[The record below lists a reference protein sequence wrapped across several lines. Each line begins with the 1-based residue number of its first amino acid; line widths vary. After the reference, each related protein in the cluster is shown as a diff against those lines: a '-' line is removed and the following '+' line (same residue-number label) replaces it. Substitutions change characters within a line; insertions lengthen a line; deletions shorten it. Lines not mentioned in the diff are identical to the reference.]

1 MIELLEEFNIIIPHP
16 NDLQLLK
23 ELKESNEKDKYLKS
37 NINMII
43 PCLFNNS
50 KPNDIEKSIFNLKNN
65 SNNGKEILGRKYYFS
80 FIPKGIY
87 ENLFNK
93 ICKSIGSTMRFWKNG
108 FIVTSKDTYLTLE
121 IIQKQYAFEPLKYK
135 YPCVRLAYPEAVKIL
150 RGLNNNIGDF
160 DDLK

>member
-1 MIELLEEFNIIIPHP
+1 M
-16 NDLQLLK
+16 K
-23 ELKESNEKDKYLKS
+23 ELKESNEEYKYLRS

-43 PCLFNNS
+43 PCLFNS
-50 KPNDIEKSIFNLKNN
+50 TKQKDIEESIFNLIIN

-80 FIPKGIY
+80 FIPKGLY

-121 IIQKQYAFEPLKYK
+121 IRIQNQNSNDQIIIIQSIGSLNYQFISSFHFIIEDL
-135 YPCVRLAYPEAVKIL
+135 L
-150 RGLNNNIGDF
+150 RNEYSLI
-160 DDLK
+160 

>member
-1 MIELLEEFNIIIPHP
+1 M
-16 NDLQLLK
+16 K
-23 ELKESNEKDKYLKS
+23 KDKYLNS
-37 NINMII
+37 NISMII
-43 PCLFNNS
+43 PCLFNNL

-108 FIVTSKDTYLTLE
+108 FIVTSNNTYLTLE
-121 IIQKQYAFEPLKYK
+121 IVGNE
-135 YPCVRLAYPEAVKIL
+135 
-150 RGLNNNIGDF
+150 NNIIFIQSIGSLNYKF
-160 DDLK
+160 ISSFHFIIEDLFKNEYPFLWIHNKIEIYYKCLNKFNSKRKMNYF